1 MENNKIIKII
11 TNILIITILIIT
23 IFISYTYINLK
34 VLKKDY
40 PNIFGYTF
48 FEVTTGSM
56 SPAIKK
62 NDIIIVKLNTKYQKN
77 DIVTFKSSK
86 SYVTH
91 RIIDKSNKNVITKGD
106 ANNTKDKIMNIN
118 KIIGRVVLTIPKAGR
133 LKKIILSP
141 LVLSLL
147 IITAITTNITYSYTP
162 KAKTKSKSNIL
173 SIIKEIDIKKLIDSV
188 KVDFLIIIILILV
201 NIIPITISRYEST
214 GVGNTT
220 TNIAFYLLNK
230 DYQTNNIKLTTLA
243 PSNTPYVYRFSVSNF
258 TPTKTSEVDIEYVLK
273 IVTTTNLPLTFKLYK
288 NEDYTNNSSTNLVTN
303 NNTVVTADSDGTY
316 FKYITCAKETML
328 YTQTK
333 TNNYTLLVYYNE
345 ENADEMYQ
353 NTIESIRIILDSNQ
367 IVDN

>member
-1 MENNKIIKII
+1 MENNKVIKII
-11 TNILIITILIIT
+11 TNILIILILIIT

-34 VLKKDY
+34 LLKKDY

-106 ANNTKDKIMNIN
+106 ANNTEDKIININ
-118 KIIGRVVLTIPKAGR
+118 KIVGRVILIIPKAGL
-133 LKKIILSP
+133 LKEILLSP
-141 LVLSLL
+141 FVLLLL
-147 IITAITTNITYSYTP
+147 ILTTVITNITYSYTP
-162 KAKTKSKSNIL
+162 KSKSKKTNIL
-173 SIIKEIDIKKLIDSV
+173 DILKEIDIKKLISSI
-188 KVDFLIIIILILV
+188 KVDLLIIIILVLINV
-201 NIIPITISRYEST
+201 IPVTISRYEST

-243 PSNTPYVYRFSVSNF
+243 PSNTPYVYNFSVSNF
-258 TPTKTSEVDIEYVLK
+258 TPTKTSEVDIEYILK

-288 NEDYTNNSSTNLVTN
+288 NEDYTNSTSTNLVTN
-303 NNTVVTADSDGTY
+303 ENTEVIADSDGTY
-316 FKYITCAKETML
+316 LKYITCAKETML
-328 YTQTK
+328 YNENK
-333 TNNYTLLVYYNE
+333 TNNYTLLIYYNQ

-353 NTIESIRIILDSNQ
+353 NTIESIRIVLDSNQ